1 VRIGVATGGAGV
13 PAALVDLLE
22 AAGLPA
28 AALRTASAAALV
40 TAGDTTWVTA
50 AGADVL
56 AGCVRGAL
64 HAGIVGKDLLLE
76 EDPDVYELLDLGA
89 DADAIVYATPRAAT
103 PGRERSRPRVAT
115 PYPRVTRRHFGATG
129 RQVEAVAFG
138 AAALAPA
145 LGVAE
150 GVVDL
155 RSRVAGAPLDLEV
168 LEEVAAV
175 SLRLVA
181 GRAAHA
187 LLADE
192 FVALLEHLRPS
203 LEG

>member
-1 VRIGVATGGAGV
+1 MRLGVATGGAGV
-13 PAALVDLLE
+13 TAALMDVLE
-22 AAGLPA
+22 AAGLPVA
-28 AALRTASAAALV
+28 GLRTASAAALLTV
-40 TAGDTTWVTA
+40 GETTWMPAT
-50 AGADVL
+50 GADVL
-56 AGCVRGAL
+56 TGCVRGAL
-64 HAGIVGKDLLLE
+64 DAGIVGKDLLLE
-76 EDPDVYELLDLGA
+76 EEPDVYELLDLGVG
-89 DADAIVYATPRAAT
+89 ADAIVYATSRGPTA
-103 PGRERSRPRVAT
+103 GRDRSRPRVAT

-129 RQVEAVAFG
+129 RQVETVVFA

-145 LGVAE
+145 LGITE
-150 GVVDL
+150 GVVEL

-168 LEEVAAV
+168 HEEVAAV

-192 FVALLEHLRPS
+192 LVALLERLRPS

>member
-1 VRIGVATGGAGV
+1 VRIGVNATGHGV

-28 AALRTASAAALV
+28 AGLRVASTSSLATV
-40 TAGDTTWVTA
+40 GDTTWVPA
-50 AGADVL
+50 SGADVL

-64 HAGIVGKDLLLE
+64 DAGIVGKDLLLE
-76 EDPDVYELLDLGA
+76 EDPDVYELLDLGVA
-89 DADAIVYATPRAAT
+89 ADAIVYATPRVAT
-103 PGRERSRPRVAT
+103 AGRERSRPRVAT

-129 RQVEAVAFG
+129 RQVEAVAFA

-145 LGVAE
+145 LGIAE
-150 GVVDL
+150 GVVEL

-168 LEEVAAV
+168 REEVAAV

-181 GRAAHA
+181 GPAAHV

-192 FVALLEHLRPS
+192 LVALLERLRPS